1 MTEKKDKRN
10 RLRKMALLLA
20 GVFVIAA
27 LMFAFHPVTA
37 KADFGDFSG
46 DTDFG
51 GGDSG
56 GDWDSSWGSDNNND
70 NDNSYYSDSGSSSYS
85 DSDGFSTVFAII
97 IAAIII
103 IGALK
108 GNNRGNRRSSGSKPA
123 GAAVTPD
130 SMLQPMNSYKS
141 LDPAFDEAAFREHM
155 SNLYVQMQ
163 QEWHNKNIESLKP
176 YMTDAFWNQMDRQLD
191 EKRKAGQTPCTER
204 VAVLETTPRG
214 FYQSAGMDHI
224 VVRVKARIV
233 AYVLDDNTG
242 NVISGDR
249 NREKFMEYE
258 WDVCR
263 KSGVVSGEAG
273 MQAVSC
279 PHCGAPLNIN
289 QTARCPFC
297 DSVVTIVN
305 EDWALNSIKGVSQTT
320 S

>member
-1 MTEKKDKRN
+1 MKR
-10 RLRKMALLLA
+10 LPILFA
-20 GVFVIAA
+20 GAF
-27 LMFAFHPVTA
+27 LMFALAFSFRPVTA

-46 DTDFG
+46 DTDYG
-51 GGDSG
+51 GGDFDSG
-56 GDWDSSWGSDNNND
+56 GGWSSDDNDSYYYGGDSSGSGG
-70 NDNSYYSDSGSSSYS
+70 GSS
-85 DSDGFSTVFAII
+85 TML
-97 IAAIII
+97 AAIIVI
-103 IGALK
+103 IIVIITMK
-108 GNNRGNRRSSGSKPA
+108 GNKNKGGGSRPA
-123 GAAVTPD
+123 GATVTPD
-130 SMLQPMNSYKS
+130 SMLQPMNEYSS
-141 LDPAFDEAAFREHM
+141 MDPGFNEAAFREHM

-191 EKRKAGQTPCTER
+191 QKRKAGQTPCTEK
-204 VAVLETTPRG
+204 VSVLEATPRG
-214 FYQSAGMDHI
+214 FYQTGGMDHI
-224 VVRVKARIV
+224 VVRVRARIV
-233 AYVLDDNTG
+233 AYVLDDSTG

-263 KSGVVSGEAG
+263 KSGVVTGAAG

-305 EDWALNSIKGVSQTT
+305 EDWALTNIKGVSQTT